1 MPPRGRFPSCVAS
14 PSTVGDSPVEAV
26 LVLAEIEKV
35 LLLCDGSLLLVD
47 SLLDQQLKKLG
58 FAKGVSEIAKRIV
71 SSESDCSDLRSIAA
85 SNSESSTANQ
95 RILQRLDSSNNVFA
109 IVLGGKKIVLKELV
123 FGSDSRPGKNEGVLS
138 GVNGSLVVRSVSV
151 GDSPVESVLVL
162 PEIGKVLLLCDG
174 CLLLV
179 DSLLDQQ
186 LKKLGFAKG
195 GDVQLPYMVQKELE
209 TLLDESGHL
218 LALAFLYASKGM
230 SSKALSIWRILARNY
245 SSGLWQDP
253 AADNDLQSSPVNML
267 SGREIAATEASKIL
281 EDLSDQDLVLQ
292 HLGWLLDMY
301 LDPQNGKEPMF
312 NAAVHLL
319 HSHGESLD
327 PLHVLEIVH
336 NLSRAVYDLQDGR
349 KGLVRCRSTMRH
361 SVDLVMPTS
370 GLSSLQCTRTT
381 WSVTSLPSS
390 DGENAAS
397 DRDQTADAAL
407 TGRKDASHRPSEDT
421 VAAPTVDPSF
431 RMDKKHYESR
441 HDRCEELV
449 DPDDSPRAVDEDTGL
464 NGVDKSSKHDG
475 RDKDRKR
482 SSRAEDK
489 DRDKDHRYKDRE
501 RSKKTSDDVSTD
513 LDKEHLKYNERGL
526 EKRNE
531 KEIKRRTEKIERR
544 IRSAIGGEILIK
556 KEARENRDRERER
569 PKDKEREKENEK
581 LKDREKLRE
590 NDKDIDKKKGRD
602 NAKEREAGQGKERS
616 RERDGASKEDMQ
628 DDPGWSKDD
637 KMLMSREYDGHN
649 NVLAS
654 SFDGDQK
661 NAERS
666 STGGHTSTS
675 ELRERIMKMKEGRTS
690 KSEAGSEILSWVNK
704 THDLAGVK
712 VLDGLDKV
720 MEGGAVVLTLKHQ
733 SILAYGDINNEVDML
748 ENVEIGEQKRRDDAY
763 KAAKKPAGI
772 YSDKFNDDPM
782 VEKKMLPQYDEPMDE
797 GVTLDNRGHF
807 SGEAEKKLE
816 EDKLDI
822 KALEEEAIAEG
833 LGVGDLGSRNDSRRK
848 AREEQER
855 HEAEMRSAAYQ
866 LAYAKA
872 DEASKALQLGQSNPA
887 SNEDV
892 DDVMVDE
899 EDDLHKS
906 IDRAR
911 KLALKKQKNA
921 VVGPEAIARLATTL
935 KSNQMTDDQN
945 AATEEGQEGKVV
957 FTEIEEFVWGLQ
969 FDEDA
974 NKADTEDVFKDEDDA
989 IAATLEER
997 GDTDAGLTEA
1007 NETVKDED
1015 TSMEDAKEVTPDEI
1029 IHEAPVGKGLS
1040 GDGKKKEK
1048 NKDKDMDRFKDIR
1061 IERTDE
1067 FGRIMT
1073 PKEAFRVISHRFHG
1087 KGPGKMKQEKRMKQY
1102 QEELKLKQ
1110 NEEFRYTFIIRR
1122 EDEGNS
1128 GSAQVAIPRS

>member
-1 MPPRGRFPSCVAS
+1 
-14 PSTVGDSPVEAV
+14 
-26 LVLAEIEKV
+26 
-35 LLLCDGSLLLVD
+35 
-47 SLLDQQLKKLG
+47 
-58 FAKGVSEIAKRIV
+58 
-71 SSESDCSDLRSIAA
+71 
-85 SNSESSTANQ
+85 
-95 RILQRLDSSNNVFA
+95 
-109 IVLGGKKIVLKELV
+109 
-123 FGSDSRPGKNEGVLS
+123 
-138 GVNGSLVVRSVSV
+138 
-151 GDSPVESVLVL
+151 
-162 PEIGKVLLLCDG
+162 
-174 CLLLV
+174 
-179 DSLLDQQ
+179 
-186 LKKLGFAKG
+186 
-195 GDVQLPYMVQKELE
+195 
-209 TLLDESGHL
+209 
-218 LALAFLYASKGM
+218 
-230 SSKALSIWRILARNY
+230 
-245 SSGLWQDP
+245 
-253 AADNDLQSSPVNML
+253 
-267 SGREIAATEASKIL
+267 
-281 EDLSDQDLVLQ
+281 
-292 HLGWLLDMY
+292 
-301 LDPQNGKEPMF
+301 
-312 NAAVHLL
+312 
-319 HSHGESLD
+319 
-327 PLHVLEIVH
+327 
-336 NLSRAVYDLQDGR
+336 
-349 KGLVRCRSTMRH
+349 
-361 SVDLVMPTS
+361 
-370 GLSSLQCTRTT
+370 
-381 WSVTSLPSS
+381 
-390 DGENAAS
+390 
-397 DRDQTADAAL
+397 
-407 TGRKDASHRPSEDT
+407 
-421 VAAPTVDPSF
+421 
-431 RMDKKHYESR
+431 MDKKHYESR
-441 HDRCEELV
+441 HDRREELV
-449 DPDDSPRAVDEDTGL
+449 DPDDSPRAVDEDMGL

-489 DRDKDHRYKDRE
+489 DRDRDKDHRYKDRE

-513 LDKEHLKYNERGL
+513 LDKDHLKYNERGKDRIKDTKGKDKDL
-526 EKRNE
+526 DRDRFRE
-531 KEIKRRTEKIERR
+531 KEREREKEKDRKDRGKDKERDR
-544 IRSAIGGEILIK
+544 GRDTD
-556 KEARENRDRERER
+556 KERGKEKNRDRERER

-590 NDKDIDKKKGRD
+590 NDKDGDRKKGRD

-628 DDPGWSKDD
+628 DDPEWSKDD
-637 KMLMSREYDGHN
+637 KMLMSREYDGQN

-654 SFDGDQK
+654 SFDGDPK
-661 NAERS
+661 NTERS
-666 STGGHTSTS
+666 STGGQTSTS
-675 ELRERIMKMKEGRTS
+675 ELRERIMKMKEERTS
-690 KSEAGSEILSWVNK
+690 KSDAGSEILSWVNK
-704 THDLAGVK
+704 TRKLEEKRNIAREKAKRLSKNFEEQDNLVQGGSDDEEAAHNLTHDLAGVK

-720 MEGGAVVLTLKHQ
+720 MEGGAVVLTLKDQ
-733 SILAYGDINNEVDML
+733 SILADGDINYEVDML

-797 GVTLDNRGHF
+797 GVTLDNMGHF

-816 EDKLDI
+816 ELRKRLQGGSTNNGTEDLNSAGKILSDYYSQEEMIQFKKPKKKKSLRKKDKLDI

-887 SNEDV
+887 STEDV

-911 KLALKKQKNA
+911 KLALKKQKDA

-989 IAATLEER
+989 TAATLEER

-1040 GDGKKKEK
+1040 GALKLLHKQGTLKESINWGGRNMDKKKSKLVGIVETDD
-1048 NKDKDMDRFKDIR
+1048 DKDMDRFKDIR

-1073 PKEAFRVISHRFHG
+1073 PKEAFRIISHRFHG
-1087 KGPGKMKQEKRMKQY
+1087 KAPGKMKQEKRIKQY

-1110 NEEFRYTFIIRR
+1110 MKNSDTPSLSVERMR
-1122 EDEGNS
+1122 ETQAQFKTPYLVLSGHVKPGQTSDPRS
-1128 GSAQVAIPRS
+1128 GSATVEKDLPGGLTPMLGDKKVAHYLGIKRKPDAGNDSSTPKKPRT